1 MAKRTTPIPVA
12 PLYRILRKA
21 GASRVGQDA
30 KLAMV
35 ESVLQVAEAISSR
48 AVELAKHA
56 GRKTVHED
64 DIRLAIRELRGL

>member
-35 ESVLQVAEAISSR
+35 ESVLQVAEEISARAIKS
-48 AVELAKHA
+48 AKHA

>member
-35 ESVLQVAEAISSR
+35 EAVLQVAEAISSR

>member
-1 MAKRTTPIPVA
+1 
-12 PLYRILRKA
+12 
-21 GASRVGQDA
+21 
-30 KLAMV
+30 MV
-35 ESVLQVAEAISSR
+35 ESVLQVAEAISAR

>member
-35 ESVLQVAEAISSR
+35 ESVLQVAEAISAR
-48 AVELAKHA
+48 AIELAKHA

>member
-48 AVELAKHA
+48 AIELAKHA

>member
-48 AVELAKHA
+48 AIELSKHA